1 MENKYWNYTN
11 KMNAESGREKKKA
24 ENKWKIMD
32 NWHLL
37 AWPEY
42 THDYNVLDNWG
53 FSEQSIVIECFFLPI
68 SNIKDSKPQ

>member
-1 MENKYWNYTN
+1 
-11 KMNAESGREKKKA
+11 MNAESGREKKKA

-42 THDYNVLDNWG
+42 THDYNVLDN
-53 FSEQSIVIECFFLPI
+53 
-68 SNIKDSKPQ
+68 